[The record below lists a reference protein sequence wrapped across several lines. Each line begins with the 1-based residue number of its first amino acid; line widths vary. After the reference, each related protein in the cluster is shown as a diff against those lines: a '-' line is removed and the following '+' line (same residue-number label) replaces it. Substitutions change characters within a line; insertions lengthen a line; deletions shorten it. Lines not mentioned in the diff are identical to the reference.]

1 MIREVERLNRVIGQ
15 LLEFARPMNVQQ
27 RTIDV
32 NGILRHS
39 LGMIRKQ
46 AASQG
51 ITIDAQDLAD
61 EPVYAYIDQDRIGQ
75 VLLNVYLNAIEAM
88 TNGGV
93 LKIWIEKDEVND
105 TIAINVSDTG
115 CGIPGADIGRV
126 FDPYFTT
133 KQSGTGLGLA
143 IVHKIVEA
151 HGGQVKIASTEE
163 QGTTVS
169 LILPAK

>member
-1 MIREVERLNRVIGQ
+1 
-15 LLEFARPMNVQQ
+15 
-27 RTIDV
+27 
-32 NGILRHS
+32 
-39 LGMIRKQ
+39 
-46 AASQG
+46 
-51 ITIDAQDLAD
+51 
-61 EPVYAYIDQDRIGQ
+61 
-75 VLLNVYLNAIEAM
+75 
-88 TNGGV
+88 
-93 LKIWIEKDEVND
+93 VND

-163 QGTTVS
+163 KGTTVS
-169 LILPAK
+169 LILPAKEEE